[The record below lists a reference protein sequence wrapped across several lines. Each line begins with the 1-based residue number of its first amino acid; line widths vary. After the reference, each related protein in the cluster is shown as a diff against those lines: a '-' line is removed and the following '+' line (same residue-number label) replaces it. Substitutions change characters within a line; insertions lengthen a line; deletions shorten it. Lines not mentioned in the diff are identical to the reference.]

1 MAIACGVDFGT
12 SNSTVGWVQ
21 PGQPVMLGLEDG
33 KVTLPSV
40 VFFNADD
47 EVVRYGRAALADYL
61 AGYEGRLMRSMK
73 SLLGTTLM
81 EGQTEVAGRA
91 LPFRT
96 LLAQFIGELKQ
107 RAERAAGREFSSA
120 VFGRPV
126 HFIDDSAANDQLAQD
141 TLEQIARSVGY
152 KEVAFQFEPIAAAFD
167 YESQIQ
173 REELVLIADI
183 GGGTS
188 DFSLLRLSP
197 ERATRVE
204 RRDDILANGGVHI
217 GGTDFDKYLSLAS
230 VMPLLGYGSRLRS
243 NSEVPSSYYFNLA
256 TWHTINQAYTKKASL
271 QLADLLR
278 DAAEPATLGRLQN
291 LIEDRAGHWLAMQV
305 EQGKIAL
312 SDASSAL
319 PACQPAR
326 SIPCSSRGAP
336 AGCVCCVSAS
346 RHWCPRRAAAKVICL
361 AVSVPVWRSM
371 RPVNSVRSKDAG
383 TIAGDAG
390 LRNHRAV
397 ASQRR
402 PYHRSGGPASARRA
416 RGRALR
422 YAGQLRGTYPRFYYG
437 ADRYHSGHGG
447 RCATGAASAAA
458 AAGIHRQRYPGDS
471 QCII

>member
-12 SNSTVGWVQ
+12 SNSTVGWVN

-73 SLLGTTLM
+73 SLLGTSLM

-107 RAERAAGREFSSA
+107 RAERAAGREFTSA

-126 HFIDDSAANDQLAQD
+126 HFIDDNAAHDQLAQD

-167 YESQIQ
+167 YESQIS

-188 DFSLLRLSP
+188 DFSLLRLAP
-197 ERATRVE
+197 QRASKVE
-204 RRDDILANGGVHI
+204 RREDILANGGVHI

-230 VMPLLGYGSRLRS
+230 VMPLLGYGSRLRN

-256 TWHTINQAYTKKASL
+256 TWHTINQAYTKKASV

-278 DAAEPATLGRLQN
+278 DAAEQDKLGRLQN
-291 LIEDRAGHWLAMQV
+291 LIEDRSGHWLAMQV

-312 SDASSAL
+312 SDAEQAVMELDRLAPPVALEITRAQFDAASEQLVSSVEQTVQTL
-319 PACQPAR
+319 LR
-326 SIPCSSRGAP
+326 
-336 AGCVCCVSAS
+336 
-346 RHWCPRRAAAKVICL
+346 
-361 AVSVPVWRSM
+361 
-371 RPVNSVRSKDAG
+371 DAG
-383 TIAGDAG
+383 
-390 LRNHRAV
+390 V
-397 ASQRR
+397 
-402 PYHRSGGPASARRA
+402 
-416 RGRALR
+416 
-422 YAGQLRGTYPRFYYG
+422 
-437 ADRYHSGHGG
+437 
-447 RCATGAASAAA
+447 AASAVDTVFFTGGSSGVRLLRERIAA
-458 AAGIHRQRYPGDS
+458 LVPTARRVEGDLFGSIGAGLALDAARKFG
-471 QCII
+471 